1 MTNSTTRKEAR
12 DLSSTRAIATS
23 ARPSAQ
29 RQAERAARVKT
40 ARGLMWQVLAVA
52 CALAIWEILVRSGA
66 LPSTAFSSLGD
77 ILAAG
82 VKLFANGTA
91 LPAIG
96 MTLAGWAIGLSLA
109 ALLAIPTGIL
119 VGRSRIAQQATIGV
133 AEFLR
138 PVPSI
143 ALLPVAVLLLGIE
156 METKVFLVVFSAFW
170 PIWFQCMYGV
180 RGLDPVVLDTGRSYQ
195 IPKLAFFFRV
205 VIPYS
210 TPYIATG
217 MRIASAV
224 ALVLAVVAELI
235 VGMDG
240 IGAEAALAKTAGNMP
255 AMYALIIMTGIIG
268 WLLNIAFMTVERRL
282 TSWHVSNRRQG

>member
-1 MTNSTTRKEAR
+1 MTATPSDVR
-12 DLSSTRAIATS
+12 DLGSTRAVTISAQPS
-23 ARPSAQ
+23 AR
-29 RQAERAARVKT
+29 RQAERTAWIMRV
-40 ARGLMWQVLAVA
+40 RGVMWKLIAVA
-52 CALAIWEILVRSGA
+52 CALAIWEILVRTET
-66 LPSTAFSSLGD
+66 LPPSAFSNLGD
-77 ILAAG
+77 IFMAG
-82 VKLFANGTA
+82 VDLFASGKA

-96 MTLAGWAIGLSLA
+96 MTLTGWAIGLGIATVLA
-109 ALLAIPTGIL
+109 VPTGIL
-119 VGRSRIAQQATIGV
+119 VGRSMIARQATIGI

-180 RGLDPVVLDTGRSYQ
+180 RGIDPVVLDTGRSYQ
-195 IPKLAFFFRV
+195 IPRVAQFFRV
-205 VIPYS
+205 IVPYS
-210 TPYIATG
+210 APYIATG

-240 IGAEAALAKTAGNMP
+240 IGAEAALAKTAGNLP

-268 WLLNIAFMTVERRL
+268 WLLNIVFMTVERRL
-282 TSWHVSNRRQG
+282 MSWNAANRSQG